1 MKENQINENGA
12 TNVRFHSPLFQLLIV
27 FCVLA
32 FLYATKHHLPF
43 KESIDWVQATDVH
56 EYLVIAS
63 SAPAFPGERI
73 SVHFSQRWIPHYLV
87 GYLSHFFKVELAT
100 VYGLAN
106 FAVLASILFA
116 TLRVLLT
123 QAKNEM
129 FGLLLFLVLA
139 LSAFSFRL
147 NVFVPG
153 LLADLVFV
161 LGLTIALN
169 GLASKSIASVLCGA
183 IVATA
188 GKQLSIL
195 ALPGLC
201 LYVFVVFSTIHGKVR
216 ATIFGGLVCIVTMG
230 FYAFLVH
237 SSAGFAVSNTMTI
250 STLLSVIPWL
260 FSDRFSA
267 ILFLEHL
274 VRIFLPLAPFLLIWK
289 FFPEPKEAFGEPKRN
304 PLKTI
309 EGWALGLLILG
320 PLAYA
325 FLPGPLVQMGNQSRY
340 MVATMLPMALLV
352 IQALPNATLE
362 LRRIDGAIVTL
373 ILCLISY
380 HHMHSMIQSSQ
391 LVFGTV
397 HLLGLVG
404 LSAWMLLRKSA
415 LTGTKAI

>member
-1 MKENQINENGA
+1 MNRLRTDLVLKKSPGLQI
-12 TNVRFHSPLFQLLIV
+12 VLV
-27 FCVLA
+27 VCVLV
-32 FLYATKHHLPF
+32 FLYATRYQLSF
-43 KESIDWVQATDVH
+43 KEAIDWVQATDVH

-87 GYLSHFFKVELAT
+87 GFLSSFFRMELAS
-100 VYGLAN
+100 VYSLAN
-106 FAVLASILFA
+106 LTVLASILFL
-116 TLRVLLT
+116 TLRVLLKE
-123 QAKNEM
+123 ARDEM
-129 FGLLLFLVLA
+129 FGLLLFLILA

-161 LGLTIALN
+161 LGLTIALS
-169 GLASKSIASVLCGA
+169 GLASKNLMFILCGA

-188 GKQLSIL
+188 GKQLSVL

-201 LYVFVVFSTIHGKVR
+201 LYVFVVFSAIHGKAR
-216 ATIFGGLVCIVTMG
+216 AAMLAGLVCVATMG
-230 FYAFLVH
+230 FYAFLVY
-237 SSAGFAVSNTMTI
+237 SSAGFAVPNTMTI

-260 FSDRFSA
+260 FSDQFSVY
-267 ILFLEHL
+267 LFLEHL
-274 VRIFLPLAPFLLIWK
+274 VRIFIPLAPFFLILAL
-289 FFPEPKEAFGEPKRN
+289 FPESRAPSNGEPKPN
-304 PLKTI
+304 PLKTV

-320 PLAYA
+320 PMAYA

-352 IQALPNATLE
+352 TKALPNARLE
-362 LRRIDGAIVTL
+362 LRRIDGAIVAL
-373 ILCLISY
+373 VLCLISY

-391 LVFGTV
+391 RIFGMV

-404 LSAWMLLRKSA
+404 LSAWMLLRRSS
-415 LTGTKAI
+415 LTGAEAS